1 MPVMSELTT
10 IIGGPISPYV
20 RKVMAVCDLK
30 GVAYRIDPIIPFQ
43 GNDEFS
49 RLSPLR
55 RIPVL
60 IDDQVTLADSTVI
73 AEYLDERY
81 GRPRLLPDTPAA
93 RALARWI
100 EEFADTRI
108 GDVFIWRLF
117 NTAVIAPHVWKLARD
132 DDAIARVVREDLP
145 AVMDHLETIAPS
157 DGFVCGSLAIADI
170 AVAVHVANLR
180 WASTGADL
188 SAWPKTVAWVGRT
201 EAVPALTRLNHLAER
216 SMTARRTERP
226 ALYAEF
232 GIPLTET
239 SLAGKEFRKG
249 PLSV

>member
-1 MPVMSELTT
+1 MSEPAT
-10 IIGGPISPYV
+10 IIGGPVSPYV
-20 RKVMAVCDLK
+20 RKVMAMCDLK

-73 AEYLDERY
+73 AEYLEERY
-81 GRPRLLPDTPAA
+81 GMPRLFPDTPVTRA
-93 RALARWI
+93 RARWI
-100 EEFADTRI
+100 EEFADTGI

-117 NTAVIAPHVWKLARD
+117 NAAVIAPSEWKLARD

-145 AVMDHLETIAPS
+145 AVMDYLETIAPP
-157 DGFVCGSLAIADI
+157 DGFVCGTLTVADI
-170 AVAVHVANLR
+170 AVAVHFANLR
-180 WASTGADL
+180 WAATGTDL
-188 SAWPKTVAWVGRT
+188 AAWPKTVAWVART
-201 EAVPALTRLNHLAER
+201 EAVPALARLNHLAER
-216 SMTARRTERP
+216 SLTTRRIERP

-239 SLAGKEFRKG
+239 SLAGREFRTG
-249 PLSV
+249 LLSV

>member
-1 MPVMSELTT
+1 MSEPIT
-10 IIGGPISPYV
+10 IIGAPVSPYV

-30 GVAYRIDPIIPFQ
+30 GVPYRIDPIIPFQ

-55 RIPVL
+55 RVSVL

-73 AEYLDERY
+73 AEYLDDRHGMPGLFPE
-81 GRPRLLPDTPAA
+81 TPAA
-93 RALARWI
+93 RARARWI

-117 NTAVIAPHVWKLARD
+117 NAAVIAPSVWKLARED
-132 DDAIARVVREDLP
+132 VAIARVVREDLP
-145 AVMDHLETIAPS
+145 AVMDYLETIAPPN
-157 DGFVCGSLAIADI
+157 GFVCGALTVADI
-170 AVAVHVANLR
+170 AVAVHFANLR
-180 WASTGADL
+180 WAATGADL
-188 SAWPKTVAWVGRT
+188 AAWPKTIGWVART
-201 EAVPALTRLNHLAER
+201 EAVPALARLNHLAER
-216 SMTARRTERP
+216 SLTTRRADRL
-226 ALYAEF
+226 ALYTEF

>member
-1 MPVMSELTT
+1 MSESTT
-10 IIGGPISPYV
+10 IIGAPASPYV
-20 RKVMAVCDLK
+20 RKVLTVCELK

-49 RLSPLR
+49 GLSPLR

-73 AEYLDERY
+73 AEYLDERHKA
-81 GRPRLLPDTPAA
+81 PALFPNAPAA
-93 RALARWI
+93 RARARWI

-117 NTAVIAPHVWKLARD
+117 NAAVIAPNVWKVPRD
-132 DDAIARVVREDLP
+132 DDAIARTVREELP
-145 AVMDHLETIAPS
+145 TVMDYLETIAPVA
-157 DGFVCGSLAIADI
+157 GFVCEVLTVADI
-170 AVAVHVANLR
+170 AVAVHFSNLR
-180 WASTGADL
+180 WAATGADL
-188 SAWPKTVAWVGRT
+188 AAWPKTIAWVART
-201 EAVPALTRLNHLAER
+201 EAVPALARLNQLAER
-216 SMTARRTERP
+216 SLTTRRTERP